1 MTLGDGMPT
10 SKARVGRTF
19 PCPFRYSS
27 LMTTPVAMDPP
38 MDKRGTAN
46 LPNRLESIPMIGWA
60 MDPLRRMV
68 AKRQENTT
76 DWNIVK
82 IIN

>member
-1 MTLGDGMPT
+1 MTLGDGIPT
-10 SKARVGRTF
+10 SRAIFGKSF

-38 MDKRGTAN
+38 MDRRGTAN
-46 LPNRLESIPMIGWA
+46 LPNRPESIPMIGWA

-76 DWNIVK
+76 DWNI
-82 IIN
+82 